1 MKYLLLALVASSFLF
16 TACSDDSTTPS
27 SNTVAVYGDVTSP
40 TVVTAVQRPNDK
52 IDGTSEFADKVVLTK
67 VKVLV
72 SRMIMHP
79 DGSDDS
85 TNGKN
90 VKTEPFVY
98 EADSTGTKL
107 VVGAVV
113 PAGSYKKVKFEMHRF
128 SSSEVPAYS
137 GNAAFADFTTSER
150 FTVVLEGL
158 VTIGGSTQG
167 FTYKSDPTANNT
179 CDFSPSLAVVADS
192 VTNFSLEFDA
202 SKTFLNKDGNIM
214 NPLHPDNAN
223 DIRNNVKDA
232 FKAKKK

>member
-1 MKYLLLALVASSFLF
+1 
-16 TACSDDSTTPS
+16 
-27 SNTVAVYGDVTSP
+27 VYGDVTSP
-40 TVVTAVQRPNDK
+40 TVVSAVQRPTDK
-52 IDGTSEFADKVVLTK
+52 LDGTAEFADKVVLTK

-72 SRMIMHP
+72 SRMIMHA
-79 DGSDDS
+79 DGTSDTTS
-85 TNGKN
+85 GKN

-107 VVGAVV
+107 VVSANV

-128 SSSEVPAYS
+128 SSSELPSYS

-158 VTIGGSTQG
+158 VTIGSSTQA
-167 FTYKSDPTANNT
+167 FTFKSDPTANNT
-179 CDFSPSLAVVADS
+179 CDFSPSFVVQADS
-192 VTNFSLEFDA
+192 LSSFSLDFDA
-202 SKTFLNKDGNIM
+202 ASVFNGKSGGVM
-214 NPLHPDNAN
+214 NPLYPDNAN